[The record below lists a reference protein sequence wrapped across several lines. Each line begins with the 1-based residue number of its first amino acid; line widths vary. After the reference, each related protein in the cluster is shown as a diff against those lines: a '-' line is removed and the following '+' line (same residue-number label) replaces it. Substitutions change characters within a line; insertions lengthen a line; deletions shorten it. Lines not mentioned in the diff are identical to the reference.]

1 MYYQKHREKAIFKYN
16 NSLGALLCSSCR
28 VIIKTGKDFTDE
40 EIRAIKGIIEM
51 PQQYCS
57 KCKPKTS
64 KTVKHGY
71 KTTKQDMPQ
80 VQNREDQGRV
90 QQV

>member
-1 MYYQKHREKAIFKYN
+1 MDKAIFKYN
-16 NSLGALLCSSCR
+16 GAIGALLCSSCR

-57 KCKPKTS
+57 KCKTKQSIKHEGFKTA
-64 KTVKHGY
+64 
-71 KTTKQDMPQ
+71 KQDMSKMQ
-80 VQNREDQGRV
+80 DRED
-90 QQV
+90 